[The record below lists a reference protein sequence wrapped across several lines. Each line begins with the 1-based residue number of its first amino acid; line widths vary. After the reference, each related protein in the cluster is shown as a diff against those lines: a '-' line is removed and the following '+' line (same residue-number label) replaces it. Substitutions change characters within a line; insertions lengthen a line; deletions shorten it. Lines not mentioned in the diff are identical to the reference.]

1 MADTSGN
8 IGYSLLSAAPKRK
21 NDYPYLGTTILDG
34 TTSKH
39 DWEGLVDLK
48 YLPFSINPKKGYYVT
63 ANQRVVPENAKY
75 DYGATMVSTARALRI
90 DEMIQQKMQKG
101 HKFNAE
107 DMIDMQQDMTDVFA
121 RYLSPV
127 IISITQKTILDKTHE
142 FSKDQR

>member
-63 ANQRVVPENAKY
+63 AN
-75 DYGATMVSTARALRI
+75 
-90 DEMIQQKMQKG
+90 
-101 HKFNAE
+101 
-107 DMIDMQQDMTDVFA
+107 
-121 RYLSPV
+121 
-127 IISITQKTILDKTHE
+127 
-142 FSKDQR
+142 